1 MINFLEKVK
10 NMILFVKN
18 LINLNYKNKKNKTYF
33 YLTNK

>member
-18 LINLNYKNKKNKTYF
+18 LIKFLYKFFNKM
-33 YLTNK
+33 